1 MQEKLYMSQEDL
13 YRVGNSS
20 SAMLTKIRSGEISL
34 LEMNGVKVVVAN
46 GKGVSLYNEQGL
58 KHSALSGWV
67 WELRSGSVLPQG
79 LCLHKDPD
87 PNNPGHYVICPVVNM
102 PLHSYVGLLEKLALH
117 CKKLY
122 HRKKA

>member
-1 MQEKLYMSQEDL
+1 
-13 YRVGNSS
+13 
-20 SAMLTKIRSGEISL
+20 MLTKIRSGEISL

-58 KHSALSGWV
+58 KHSALNGWV

-87 PNNPGHYVICPVVNM
+87 PGNPGHYFICPVVNM